1 MMRLEYVNSKG
12 ETLDLTSYP
21 YNLQDEPLYDFA
33 WSSDLTSSGTKKSI
47 VNRFLRTSKE
57 LQMDLVIHADT
68 QAQFQTLL
76 DHFFRVTEYDVINK
90 TPGRLVLKD
99 SGEYISCYVVSSGN
113 TMWQSGIRTNVKKIS
128 FLFTYPFWITEETK
142 SFYKTEREE
151 GEETFLDYPYPYPY
165 DYLPETGGIIRW
177 SVDHYTS
184 SEFLMTIFGYV
195 ENPKVVVN
203 DYEYQI
209 MTTLESNE
217 YLQIDSRNNTV
228 EKFLANGVVLNVFDL
243 RNKAN
248 SIFEP
253 IPSGNLMVTWNGS
266 FGFDIT
272 LFLERSE
279 PVWL

>member
-12 ETLDLTSYP
+12 ETLDLTSFP
-21 YNLQDEPLYDFA
+21 YSLQDEPLYDFS

-47 VNRFLRTSKE
+47 VNRFLRASKE

-68 QAQFQTLL
+68 QEQFKTCL
-76 DHFFRVTEYDVINK
+76 DHFFRITEYDVINRS
-90 TPGRLVLKD
+90 PGKLVLKD
-99 SGEYISCYVVSSGN
+99 SGEYINCYVVSSEN
-113 TMWQSGIRTNVKKIS
+113 NMWQSGIRTNVKKIS
-128 FLFTYPFWITEETK
+128 FLFTYPFWITEEKK

-151 GEETFLDYPYPYPY
+151 GSEVFLDYNYPYPY

-177 SVDHYTS
+177 NIDHYAD

-195 ENPKVVVN
+195 ENPQVAVN
-203 DYEYQI
+203 DYAYQI

-217 YLQIDSRNNTV
+217 YLQIDSRSNTV
-228 EKFLANGVVLNVFDL
+228 QKFLANGVVQNVFDL
-243 RNKAN
+243 RNKER
-248 SIFEP
+248 SIFQP
-253 IPSGNLMVTWNGS
+253 IPSGDLMVTWNGS